1 MARERSEGL
10 VVVLALLVVSHS
22 LGQRSGAQSATDAS
36 QIVGTWRGNS
46 TCMVKES
53 PCRDEV
59 NVYRISKIAGKPGL
73 VSVTGS
79 KIVEDQEIVMGT
91 FEWKYDAQ
99 KHALESC
106 DGAFRFT
113 LDGDK
118 LEGTLTKDKTVFRR
132 IYLKKQE

>member
-1 MARERSEGL
+1 MTQSHRL
-10 VVVLALLVVSHS
+10 VLVLALLAVSNS
-22 LGQRSGAQSATDAS
+22 LGLQANAQSAMDDS
-36 QIVGTWRGNS
+36 QIVGTWNGHS

-53 PCRDEV
+53 PCHDEV
-59 NVYRISKIAGKPGL
+59 NVYRISKVAGKPGS

-79 KIVEDQEIVMGT
+79 KIVEGREIVMGT

-99 KHALESC
+99 KHVLESPN
-106 DGAFRFT
+106 GVFRFT

-118 LEGTLTKDKTVFRR
+118 LEGTLTQDKTVFRR